1 MNTEQLWEIFADSGK
16 IADYLAYAVEKES
29 KYDNT

>member
-16 IADYLAYAVEKES
+16 IDDYLAYVKKES
-29 KYDNT
+29 NNDNT

>member
-16 IADYLAYAVEKES
+16 IDDYLAYVKKEK